1 MKLANKAFVIALFML
16 SLVFSMTAQTLR
28 PIDDPRNTAP
38 TVGTGGPP
46 GGPTGLFTIYDG
58 QTLRSGEFTFS
69 AAYSNYDRDPG
80 DVDIVEVPLSF
91 QVGLGDNVELFFN
104 TDAYRAI
111 KVNSPRNLSGFYLPN
126 SVFANQ
132 GAIVL
137 GSGQFANQALF
148 RPSQP
153 FVQFPFIGGNT
164 SSFIGSVSGFSPIPV
179 PGASNGNGA
188 DNFPGLGSPF
198 GSILPGVVLQTASVV
213 VSNPNNPVIVP
224 TIFTTAPAYLPDA
237 PFINRRYAE
246 SSFNTFTVGGKFR
259 FTGPNNP
266 YGIGLIPFYR
276 FYHDS
281 ADDRGGFNQLQRGAS
296 PGGGGPNPFSGD
308 GGRGDFG
315 LVLFGDARLRKYI
328 NVSANI
334 GYIYNSSVKGDL
346 GGTDDLTLLDRPDEV
361 LAGIGVDFPVNK
373 FFQPILEFRS
383 TQYVGGRTPNAFENS
398 PLDGLAGTRIYPA
411 RWVSIGLAYRYHF
424 NQQDADSFD
433 GDAFSTSSTIRSGGT
448 VVTNNTTTTRNFTG
462 VPPGFRTSS
471 DPHGFIVQFTAG
483 RRNRRTTGE
492 VPNRFADVTNIL
504 LSETRVTIPCA
515 AGFRAAEGANCTD
528 DMSVNVT
535 TTAVDPEN
543 DVLTYNYTVSGGRI
557 VGQGAN
563 VQWDLTGSP
572 AGTYTITAGV
582 DDGCGVCGKT
592 QTSTIIVENCNCVAV
607 CECPTVSVTGPGSAT
622 TPGDVMTF
630 TANASGGN
638 VTDLTYNW
646 TVTQGEIIEGQGTPS
661 IRVQTSAAMGGQNV
675 TATVTTGSAICP
687 CTGTVSETGI
697 IATPETFTERDRFGP
712 LPNDEVRARVE
723 NFYIELNNTPSA
735 TGYIII
741 YGTEREITR
750 REKQI
755 RDSIRFRNLDPN
767 RVTIVRGGDKGT
779 GVETVF
785 YIVPSGV
792 TPPTP
797 ETSST
802 PPQ

>member
-28 PIDDPRNTAP
+28 SVDDPRNTAP

-46 GGPTGLFTIYDG
+46 GGPTGLFTVYDG
-58 QTLRSGEFTFS
+58 QTLRRGEFTFS

-80 DVDIVEVPLSF
+80 DVDIVEVPVSF
-91 QVGLGDNVELFFN
+91 QVGLSDNVELFFN

-137 GSGQFANQALF
+137 GSGQFAGQALF
-148 RPSQP
+148 RPRQP

-164 SSFIGSVSGFSPIPV
+164 SSFIGSASGFSAIPV
-179 PGASNGNGA
+179 PTRSNGNGA

-198 GSILPGVVLQTASVV
+198 GSILPGVVLQTNTVV
-213 VSNPNNPVIVP
+213 VNNPNNPVINP
-224 TIFTTAPAYLPDA
+224 TVFTTAPSYLPDA

-246 SSFNTFTVGGKFR
+246 TSFNTFTVGGKIR

-266 YGIGLIPFYR
+266 YGFGIIPFYR

-296 PGGGGPNPFSGD
+296 PGGGGPNLFSSD

-315 LVLFGDARLRKYI
+315 AVLFGDARLRKYI

-334 GYIYNSSVKGDL
+334 GYIYNSSVKADL
-346 GGTDDLTLLDRPDEV
+346 GGTDDLTILDRPDEV
-361 LAGIGVDFPVNK
+361 LSGIAVDFPVNR

-398 PLDGLAGTRIYPA
+398 PLDGLAGTRIFPA

-424 NQQDADSFD
+424 NQQDTDSFE
-433 GDAFSTSSTIRSGGT
+433 GDAFSTSSTVRSGGT
-448 VVTNNTTTTRNFTG
+448 ALTNNITRTTNFTG
-462 VPPGFRTSS
+462 VPGGFRPSS

-483 RRNRRTTGE
+483 RRNARTTGQ

-515 AGFRAAEGANCTD
+515 EGTRAAEGANCTD

-543 DVLTYNYTVSGGRI
+543 DVLTYTYTVSGGRI

-563 VQWDLTGSP
+563 VQWDLTGAAP
-572 AGTYTITAGV
+572 GTYTIVAGV

-592 QTSTIIVENCNCVAV
+592 QTTSIIVENCNCVAA
-607 CECPTVSVTGPGSAT
+607 CECPTVSVTGPGAAVN
-622 TPGDVMTF
+622 PGDTMTF
-630 TANASGGN
+630 TANVSGGN

-646 TVTQGEIIEGQGTPS
+646 TVTQGEIISGQGTPT
-661 IRVQTSAAMGGQNV
+661 ITVQTTAEMGSENV
-675 TATVTTGSAICP
+675 TATVTTGSTICD
-687 CTGTVSETGI
+687 CDGTASEIGI
-697 IATPETFTERDRFGP
+697 ITTPPTFREIDRFGV

-723 NFYIELNNTPSA
+723 NFYIELNNDPSA

-750 REKQI
+750 RETQI
-755 RDSIRFRNLDPN
+755 RNSIRFRNLDPN
-767 RVTIVRGGDKGT
+767 RVTIVRGGNRGA

-785 YIVPSGV
+785 YVVPSGV

-797 ETSST
+797 ETFST
-802 PPQ
+802 PPE